1 MHAAHLTS
9 ETLTS
14 LCKGA
19 EFAIFWQKV
28 MENQS
33 EIDVAE
39 PTIPRR
45 HKTPSRFEVGTEES
59 HYPSSIED
67 HYKVQY
73 FVTLD
78 LLIACIK
85 DRFNQPGYRVYSK
98 LETLFLDAA
107 NGVALDEHCFS
118 EVMDLYTFDF
128 DSSLQVT
135 ATNSSNIT
143 SSICLN
149 QFNSNFL
156 LIYPNHSLSCQKL

>member
-9 ETLTS
+9 GTLTS

-19 EFAIFWQKV
+19 EFAIFWQEV
-28 MENQS
+28 MKNQS
-33 EIDVAE
+33 ELDVAE
-39 PTIPRR
+39 PTLPRR
-45 HKTPSRFEVGTEES
+45 YKTPSRFEVGTEES

-85 DRFNQPGYRVYSK
+85 DHFNQPGYRVYCK
-98 LETLFLDAA
+98 LETLFDAA
-107 NGVALDEHCFS
+107 NGVALDEDCFS
-118 EVMDLYTFDF
+118 EVMDLYTSDF

-135 ATNSSNIT
+135 ATNPSD
-143 SSICLN
+143 
-149 QFNSNFL
+149 
-156 LIYPNHSLSCQKL
+156 